1 MSHLTRNQRIRT
13 YGSYNTRKNIANSS
27 YFPGCWTP
35 RPARCQGSC
44 NPCMSYK
51 DWKDRLGYSSD
62 EDKLS
67 EYKQYCDK
75 TMNINKNQILAQK
88 NKLITN
94 TVRVSSSEYAMNKAS
109 ATSSKN
115 VFMHQLESKPVPN
128 GAVPN
133 GTAKILQWNQSSDRA
148 FPARYKSPYKNNI
161 PSHGNSTKK
170 SLTRH
175 RPGSG
180 AGGHQLGVDIK
191 HNSYHRY
198 LLKKKG
204 LKPLRGKPATT
215 INGGFPYYING
226 DQVCNLQTTPCSQ
239 IGKPIQN
246 NKYKKDSIV
255 AGLQYCC
262 PPGPRFT
269 GISEN

>member
-1 MSHLTRNQRIRT
+1 
-13 YGSYNTRKNIANSS
+13 
-27 YFPGCWTP
+27 
-35 RPARCQGSC
+35 
-44 NPCMSYK
+44 MSYK
-51 DWKDRLGYSSD
+51 DWKDSLGHTDNNTPHHYA
-62 EDKLS
+62 L
-67 EYKQYCDK
+67 YCKKHIDY
-75 TMNINKNQILAQK
+75 NKNQILAQK

-148 FPARYKSPYKNNI
+148 FPSRYLAPYKNKNNI

-204 LKPLRGKPATT
+204 LKPLRGEKPSEVPS
-215 INGGFPYYING
+215 FSG
-226 DQVCNLQTTPCSQ
+226 DKQ
-239 IGKPIQN
+239 IQN
-246 NKYKKDSIV
+246 NKYKKGSIV
-255 AGLQYCC
+255 AGLQFCC
-262 PPGPRFT
+262 QPGKPLFPV
-269 GISEN
+269 ISEN

>member
-1 MSHLTRNQRIRT
+1 MSHLTRKQRIRT
-13 YGSYNTRKNIANSS
+13 YGSYNTRKNIANNPS

-44 NPCMSYK
+44 NPCMTYK
-51 DWKDRLGYSSD
+51 DWNNSLGGGGTQDMYTTYCENIKKNNKD
-62 EDKLS
+62 
-67 EYKQYCDK
+67 
-75 TMNINKNQILAQK
+75 QILAQK

-115 VFMHQLESKPVPN
+115 VFMHQFEPKPVPN
-128 GAVPN
+128 GTAN
-133 GTAKILQWNQSSDRA
+133 GTATILQWNQSSDRA
-148 FPARYKSPYKNNI
+148 FPARSKSPYNTTNNI

-204 LKPLRGKPATT
+204 LKPLRGVKKSEVPSV
-215 INGGFPYYING
+215 
-226 DQVCNLQTTPCSQ
+226 DKQ
-239 IGKPIQN
+239 IQN

-255 AGLQYCC
+255 AGLQFCC
-262 PPGPRFT
+262 KPGKPPFPV
-269 GISEN
+269 ISEN

>member
-1 MSHLTRNQRIRT
+1 MSHLTRKQRIRT
-13 YGSYNTRKNIANSS
+13 YGSYNTRKKIPNPNPS

-44 NPCMSYK
+44 NPCMTYE
-51 DWKDRLGYSSD
+51 DWKDSLGYSSD
-62 EDKLS
+62 DNKQS
-67 EYKQYCDK
+67 EYKKYCDAYK
-75 TMNINKNQILAQK
+75 KNNKDLILAQK

-115 VFMHQLESKPVPN
+115 VFIHQLESKP
-128 GAVPN
+128 VPN
-133 GTAKILQWNQSSDRA
+133 GTAKILQWNQRSDRA
-148 FPARYKSPYKNNI
+148 FPARYKSPYNTTNNI

-204 LKPLRGKPATT
+204 LKPLRGEKMSEVPSFNSTQQ
-215 INGGFPYYING
+215 NKF
-226 DQVCNLQTTPCSQ
+226 DKQ
-239 IGKPIQN
+239 IQN
-246 NKYKKDSIV
+246 NKYKKGSIV
-255 AGLQYCC
+255 AGLQFCC
-262 PPGPRFT
+262 KPGKPPFPV
-269 GISEN
+269 ISEN

>member
-1 MSHLTRNQRIRT
+1 MSHLTRKQRIRT
-13 YGSYNTRKNIANSS
+13 YGSYNTRKNIPNPNPS

-35 RPARCQGSC
+35 RPARCHGSC
-44 NPCMSYK
+44 NPCMSYE
-51 DWKDRLGYSSD
+51 DWKDSLGHTDNITEHHY
-62 EDKLS
+62 EL
-67 EYKQYCDK
+67 YCKKHIDY
-75 TMNINKNQILAQK
+75 NKDLILAQK

-115 VFMHQLESKPVPN
+115 VFIHQLEPKPVPN

-148 FPARYKSPYKNNI
+148 FPSRYLAPYKNKNNI

-180 AGGHQLGVDIK
+180 AGGNQFGVDIK

-204 LKPLRGKPATT
+204 LKPLRGEKKSEVPSLSSVQQ
-215 INGGFPYYING
+215 NKF
-226 DQVCNLQTTPCSQ
+226 DKQ
-239 IGKPIQN
+239 IQN
-246 NKYKKDSIV
+246 NKYKKGSIV
-255 AGLQYCC
+255 AGLQFCFPC
-262 PPGPRFT
+262 HVLT
-269 GISEN
+269 ENSES

>member
-1 MSHLTRNQRIRT
+1 MSHLTRKQRIRT
-13 YGSYNTRKNIANSS
+13 YGSYNTRKNIPNPNPS

-44 NPCMSYK
+44 NPCMSYE
-51 DWKDRLGYSSD
+51 DWKASLGHSSD
-62 EDKLS
+62 NDQIVM
-67 EYKQYCDK
+67 EYKKYCDDYK
-75 TMNINKNQILAQK
+75 KNNKDLILAQK

-115 VFMHQLESKPVPN
+115 VFIHQLESKPVPN
-128 GAVPN
+128 GTLNPPVPN

-148 FPARYKSPYKNNI
+148 FPSRYLAPYKNKNNI

-180 AGGHQLGVDIK
+180 AGGNQFGVDIK
-191 HNSYHRY
+191 HNTYHRY

-204 LKPLRGKPATT
+204 LKPLRGEKKSEVPLLSSVQQ
-215 INGGFPYYING
+215 NKF
-226 DQVCNLQTTPCSQ
+226 DKQ
-239 IGKPIQN
+239 IQN
-246 NKYKKDSIV
+246 NKYKKGSIV
-255 AGLQYCC
+255 AGLQFCC
-262 PPGPRFT
+262 KPGKPPFPV
-269 GISEN
+269 ISEN